1 MNIVSVSPEIDP
13 LWQDLI
19 EQRRSD
25 VFHSPG
31 WMRVLTE
38 TYDFQVQAYVV
49 LDEAGHPVTGIPFCH
64 IKDFQGE
71 RLVALPFSDYCDPLV
86 GEPAHW
92 RLLLDK
98 LLAEQVPLAVRPLHC
113 DTALTDERLAMVNQA
128 KWHGMDLRPDLDTLW
143 RGLHSSA
150 RRAIR
155 KAEGTGVVI
164 RTAEC
169 KEDLRAFFE
178 LHLGVRKYKYH
189 LVAQPYRF
197 FESIWDHFVENG
209 RGFLKVAVHQDEIIG
224 GVLFLAWK
232 DKLYYKFNASAPTHL
247 SLRPND
253 LVVWNGIRFGKTK
266 GYTYL
271 DFGLSDW
278 DQEGLVGYERKFAT
292 EEKTISFLR
301 YSPNR
306 TPTEGQIQLRG
317 LLSQMT
323 DLFTDEAVPD
333 TVTEKAGDILYQF
346 FC

>member
-1 MNIVSVSPEIDP
+1 MNIVSVSPQTDP
-13 LWQDLI
+13 LWQNLI

-38 TYDFQVQAYVV
+38 TYDFDLQAYVL
-49 LDEAGHPVTGIPFCH
+49 LDEAGEPVAGLPFCR
-64 IKDFQGE
+64 IKDIKGE

-92 RLLLDK
+92 HLLLDK
-98 LLAEQVPLAVRPLHC
+98 LLAEQIPFALRSLHC
-113 DTALTDERLAMVNQA
+113 DVALTDERLTLVNKA
-128 KWHGMDLRPDLDTLW
+128 KWHGVNLRLDLDMLW
-143 RGLHSSA
+143 QGLPGSA

-155 KAEGTGVVI
+155 KAEREGVVVRI
-164 RTAEC
+164 AEQ
-169 KEDLRAFFE
+169 KEDLRVFFE

-197 FESIWDHFVENG
+197 FENIWHNFVETQQG
-209 RGFLKVAVHQDEIIG
+209 LLMVAVYQGEIIG
-224 GVLFLAWK
+224 GVLFLVWK
-232 DKLYYKFNASAPTHL
+232 NRLYYKFNASASVHL
-247 SLRPND
+247 ALRPND
-253 LVVWNGIRFGKTK
+253 LAIWEGIKHGQAQ
-266 GYTYL
+266 GYTHL

-278 DQEGLVGYERKFAT
+278 DQEGLVRYKRKFAT

-301 YSPNR
+301 YSPNGA
-306 TPTEGQIQLRG
+306 PTEKERQLHS
-317 LLSQMT
+317 LFSQLT

-333 TVTEKAGDILYQF
+333 DVTEKAGNVLYRF